1 MIHLL
6 KCLFFVYILCNFVY
20 FRTVHYVIMASK
32 QKHICKQCGYEAE
45 VYSGYGF
52 FKQRISQVVC
62 CECRTIQNLTVGGI
76 IAEVAPS
83 FGSEF
88 GRLCPKCMSDDI
100 KVWDG
105 KTCPKCQGEM
115 QPKGE
120 EEFWC

>member
-1 MIHLL
+1 
-6 KCLFFVYILCNFVY
+6 
-20 FRTVHYVIMASK
+20 MASK

-62 CECRTIQNLTVGGI
+62 SECRTIQNLTVGGI

-115 QPKGE
+115 QPVGE
-120 EEFWC
+120 PEFWC